1 MVSHLG
7 TKAEIYANFGFQHH
21 FFLKKTIAFLYN
33 VMFSDYNDSM
43 VNMLL

>member
-21 FFLKKTIAFLYN
+21 FFLKKIAFLYN
-33 VMFSDYNDSM
+33 VMFSNYNDSM